1 MTRVPTSQEKKYT
14 LMAEML
20 YSGQIRRVAPTLTDT
35 LAQLFMLVYD
45 YKFVVLAREGQY
57 FVTAPVGWMW
67 IMPPGVTVLAFRQMQ
82 LNPRDKSF
90 DTFAQAL
97 TYLDLCTT

>member
-1 MTRVPTSQEKKYT
+1 MTIASQEKKYT

-20 YSGQIRRVAPTLTDT
+20 YNGQIRRVAPTLTDT
-35 LAQLFMLVYD
+35 LDQLFLLVCE

-57 FVTAPVGWMW
+57 FVTAPIGWAW
-67 IMPPGVTVLAFRQMQ
+67 STLHNLIDLIPAQMQ